1 MSGEL
6 AFVEFG
12 VEDVEKGRVFYEG
25 LFGWKFEQGPSGQ
38 GYVISLPNV
47 GGGIHGQD
55 QGAAPYL
62 FFRVDDIDAAVEK
75 VQELGGTVD
84 DTDVE
89 GRRGIDCD
97 ASVGSSCA
105 RTTRGRHSVCTNR
118 QCRCS
123 HILRRYC
130 PPTA

>member
-12 VEDVEKGRVFYEG
+12 VEDVAKGRVFYEG
-25 LFGWKFEQGPSGQ
+25 LFGWKFEPGPTGQ
-38 GYVISLPNV
+38 GYVVSLPNV

-75 VQELGGTVD
+75 VRELGGSVD
-84 DTDVE
+84 DVDVE
-89 GRRGIDCD
+89 GDEE
-97 ASVGSSCA
+97 SVARFGRFRLCNDDQGSPFGLHQA
-105 RTTRGRHSVCTNR
+105 P
-118 QCRCS
+118 
-123 HILRRYC
+123 L
-130 PPTA
+130 PM